1 MGNSLHRLALVTS
14 LLLLLFLAIGIPGL
28 QAKETESARIERLLR
43 VVAVSRVSFIIEGT
57 VYSADEMAR
66 HLRAKLDRLD
76 RKNLT
81 MEFFISRIANS
92 SSPGGKPY
100 KVALENGQTTYAG
113 PWLRG
118 LLHDI
123 EQGRLQAAP
132 EANASSPST
141 IP

>member
-1 MGNSLHRLALVTS
+1 MDNSLHRQALVMP
-14 LLLLLFLAIGIPGL
+14 LLLLLFLTIGIPGL
-28 QAKETESARIERLLR
+28 QARETESARIERLLR

-57 VYSADEMAR
+57 VYNADEMAR
-66 HLRAKLDRLD
+66 HLRAKLERVGQ
-76 RKNLT
+76 KNLT

-92 SSPGGKPY
+92 SSQGGKPY

-123 EQGRLQAAP
+123 EQGRLQTVL
-132 EANASSPST
+132 EANASSPS
-141 IP
+141 IAP